1 MVERTYVAGTWQK
14 NRSFSPAVV
23 TTGGKTIWLAGH
35 GASTGK
41 DGKPF
46 TGNFAAQVRRT
57 FEYMDETL
65 KQAGGTL
72 ADIVTMTVFIIDARY
87 GNEFV
92 EVRKEFF
99 PENEYPASML
109 ITCSG
114 FAMTNM
120 MLEIQAIA
128 VVDD

>member
-1 MVERTYVAGTWQK
+1 MVERTYVTGTWQK
-14 NRSFSPAVV
+14 NRSFSPAVI
-23 TTGGKTIWLAGH
+23 TTGGRTIWLAGH

-65 KQAGGTL
+65 KKSGGTL
-72 ADIVTMTVFIIDARY
+72 ADIVTMTVFIIDSRY

-99 PENEYPASML
+99 PEDRYPASML

-128 VVDD
+128 VVDG

>member
-1 MVERTYVAGTWQK
+1 MSERTYVTGTWQ
-14 NRSFSPAVV
+14 NDRSFSPAVI
-23 TTGGKTIWLAGH
+23 TQGGRTIWLAGH

-46 TGNFAAQVRRT
+46 TGDFAGQVRRT

-65 KQAGGTL
+65 RNAGGTL
-72 ADIVTMTVFIIDARY
+72 DDIVTMTVFVIDSRY
-87 GNEFV
+87 GREFV
-92 EVRKEFF
+92 DIRKEFF
-99 PENEYPASML
+99 KEGRYPASML

-120 MLEIQAIA
+120 MIEIQAMA
-128 VVDD
+128 VVEA